1 MEPLSVILIV
11 AFVGGTVLVVAAI
24 GRGQRR
30 NRAQDEVRT
39 QQWRAEFRA
48 ANHGMDPPP
57 CFMPPSALPSMT
69 SRSGAPT
76 AVEQPPTN
84 TMAVLA
90 LVFGVLGGLISIPFG
105 HVALSQIKRTG
116 QGGWAAAVTGL
127 VLGYLWLAGLV
138 ALLVALVVAATAT
151 G

>member
-39 QQWRAEFRA
+39 QQWRVEFRA

-57 CFMPPSALPSMT
+57 GFMPPSALPSMT

-76 AVEQPPTN
+76 AVERRPTN
-84 TMAVLA
+84 TFAGLAVL
-90 LVFGVLGGLISIPFG
+90 FGVLGGLIAIPFG
-105 HVALSQIKRTG
+105 HIALHQIKQTG
-116 QGGWAAAVTGL
+116 EEGHTAAVVGL